1 MWKPFF
7 LSLSLSLFFS
17 RYSST
22 CVWSACVRVVYVT
35 DIVSNRFALPSLSS
49 LPQSFVLQNT
59 SRVSRPKTFSRPN
72 FTPTWQQTLATDVGH
87 FLVIS
92 LLFLIQNLS
101 CSAAFN
107 TFISFYWLS
116 SKLLQADQKSLKN
129 IRCLRSE
136 LRKIK
141 RCQVLKLIYFESNF
155 VTISTYGFFK
165 WLEIKYFPKIFV
177 FVFVFVLG
185 FCTYISF
192 QWRKRSYFIHDWIA
206 RWKFLTEKGQIWT
219 LTLIHIC
226 ISPKNVWNIFFM
238 FVPWQHIRV

>member
-49 LPQSFVLQNT
+49 LPQSFVLQNS

-87 FLVIS
+87 FLVSS

-101 CSAAFN
+101 CSAPFN
-107 TFISFYWLS
+107 TFISLYWLL

-165 WLEIKYFPKIFV
+165 WLEIKNIFLKFWFLFLFWDFMYLHFISMTQTFVFYSRLNCSMKIFD
-177 FVFVFVLG
+177 
-185 FCTYISF
+185 
-192 QWRKRSYFIHDWIA
+192 RKRANLNTDTDSYLHFT
-206 RWKFLTEKGQIWT
+206 KK
-219 LTLIHIC
+219 C
-226 ISPKNVWNIFFM
+226 SKYFFM
-238 FVPWQHIRV
+238 FVPWQHIRA